1 MENNTL
7 CAVKTMGNMSH
18 KAIKVVVELHL
29 RAVTC
34 PGVHLPDK
42 DDMYIS
48 VCLMNQYRK
57 SECLPAVFP
66 LLIREKMKF
75 EKVLKYVTDPA
86 EIAEFLQCE
95 TVKVELIQMIPP
107 SGRILAS
114 FEEDARSFLFP
125 EPKLVPSFSG
135 VERELLMT
143 RDPAFPGISPRLEF
157 STKTTISQIS
167 NRDGLQSCPA
177 RAITKKRKK
186 KVRQQGSA
194 VSQRHLTSPPRQR
207 GLWDRH
213 QVQIND
219 DFCDRSSRSGS
230 PSPHR
235 TQPSRAEGI
244 QMRNVSS
251 SWVPDGDSS
260 DTDNL
265 LDYATEVGKRHSR
278 MEYNGSSSPSHSSM
292 ESQKHNGSL
301 LGSPNRWEEVQERVQ
316 SLLISPKAVHRLACG
331 ATDSE
336 IDEVLIR
343 RAIVAHS
350 CPF

>member
-1 MENNTL
+1 
-7 CAVKTMGNMSH
+7 MSH
-18 KAIKVVVELHL
+18 KAVKVIVELYL

-42 DDMYIS
+42 DDVYVS
-48 VCLMNQYRK
+48 VCLINQYRK
-57 SECLPAVFP
+57 SECLPAIFP
-66 LLIREKMKF
+66 LLIREKMRF

-95 TVKVELIQMIPP
+95 TVKVELIQLIPP

-177 RAITKKRKK
+177 RAMTKKRKK

-194 VSQRHLTSPPRQR
+194 VSQRRLTSPQRQR
-207 GLWDRH
+207 GLWDR
-213 QVQIND
+213 D
-219 DFCDRSSRSGS
+219 K
-230 PSPHR
+230 
-235 TQPSRAEGI
+235 
-244 QMRNVSS
+244 
-251 SWVPDGDSS
+251 VPDGDSS

-265 LDYATEVGKRHSR
+265 LDYAAEVSKRHSR
-278 MEYNGSSSPSHSSM
+278 MEYEGSSIPSHSSR

-316 SLLISPKAVHRLACG
+316 SLLISPKAVCRLACG